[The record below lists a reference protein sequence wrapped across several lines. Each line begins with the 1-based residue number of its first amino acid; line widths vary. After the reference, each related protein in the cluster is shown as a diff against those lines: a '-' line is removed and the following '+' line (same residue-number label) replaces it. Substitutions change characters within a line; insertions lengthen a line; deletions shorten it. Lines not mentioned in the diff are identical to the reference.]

1 MDTVYSHIMKARMIL
16 AVSAA
21 LLAGGAVADF
31 SIGLD
36 LSGKPMRDLSKTT
49 VGMEPYEGMPRS
61 DTLNLEIG
69 PHTLQSVTVT
79 MRNVPKEK

>member
-1 MDTVYSHIMKARMIL
+1 MKARMIL

-21 LLAGGAVADF
+21 LLAGGALADF

-49 VGMEPYEGMPRS
+49 VGMEPYEGMQPRS